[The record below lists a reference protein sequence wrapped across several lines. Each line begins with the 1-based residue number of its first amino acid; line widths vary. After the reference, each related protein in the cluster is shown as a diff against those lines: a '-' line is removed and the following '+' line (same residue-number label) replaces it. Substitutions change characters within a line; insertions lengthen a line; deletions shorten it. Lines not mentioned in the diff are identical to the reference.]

1 MAESKLNQAWNTLY
15 DKYDI
20 GRHIQEE
27 GIYEITANEIKT
39 VYEPRLV
46 TKFDHE
52 NQLPKIFRENHLSIL
67 PTKRGRYLIDP
78 YLTNH

>member
-20 GRHIQEE
+20 GRHIERD

-52 NQLPKIFRENHLSIL
+52 NQLPKIFRMDLQSKCNSS
-67 PTKRGRYLIDP
+67 
-78 YLTNH
+78 